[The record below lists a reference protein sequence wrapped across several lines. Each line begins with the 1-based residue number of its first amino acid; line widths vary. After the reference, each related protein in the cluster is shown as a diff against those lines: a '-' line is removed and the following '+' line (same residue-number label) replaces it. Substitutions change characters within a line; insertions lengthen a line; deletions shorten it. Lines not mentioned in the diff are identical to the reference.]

1 MNNSPIKIGL
11 LYTGGRDWIGG
22 EHYILNI
29 LLALKECQRT
39 GGREIN
45 FKVILCYENSNLS
58 DHVRKI
64 FSASDEFRL
73 IKSIGSP
80 LRKRDVFIPI
90 LNMYLPRKLRFLKAK
105 AQQFVADSQGID
117 FLYPF
122 DFLSILPQGTY
133 AAGWIADFQPRIM
146 PQFFSEE
153 NLKWRHEYEERISSR
168 ASDIVFS
175 SKTCI
180 SDFQKFFPHS
190 QANPYLF
197 RFHPFISA
205 DVWEQDPMQI
215 QLLYN
220 LPDKFLICCNQF
232 WQHKNHL
239 AILESIASLSEA
251 FADLFVVFTGHTQ
264 DNRMAEHFDNICSKI
279 NLLGIRSNI
288 AILGLIPK
296 IHQLQL
302 LRRSIGVIQ
311 PSLSEGWSTVVED
324 VRSLGKPS
332 ILSDLPV
339 HLEQN
344 PPDAVYYDTSSSTSL
359 SEAMHDAWTYWQLG
373 PNYEHEKRAKM
384 ESQILIKRMGE
395 DFLDIVKAVTMG
407 CKSANKNP
415 T

>member
-1 MNNSPIKIGL
+1 MNNPPIIIGL

-29 LLALKECQRT
+29 LYALKELQRT
-39 GGREIN
+39 GRNEIS
-45 FKVILCYENSNLS
+45 FKVVICYEDESLS
-58 DHVRKI
+58 DHIRKT
-64 FSASDEFRL
+64 FSTSDGFKL
-73 IKSIGSP
+73 IKKIGSP
-80 LRKRDVFIPI
+80 LRKRDLFIPL
-90 LNMYLPRKLRFLKAK
+90 LNMYLPRKLRFLKPK
-105 AQQFVADSQGID
+105 VQQFAIDSEGID

-122 DFLSILPQGTY
+122 DFRLTLAKSTH
-133 AAGWIADFQPRIM
+133 AAGWIADFQPRNM
-146 PQFFSEE
+146 PQFFSSD

-175 SKTCI
+175 SQTCI
-180 SDFQKFFPHS
+180 FDFQKFFPHS
-190 QANPYLF
+190 NAKPHLF

-205 DVWEQDPMQI
+205 DVWEHDPKQI
-215 QLLYN
+215 QSLYN

-239 AILESIASLSEA
+239 AILESMASLSHE
-251 FADLFVVFTGHTQ
+251 FSDLFIVFTGHTQ
-264 DNRMAEHFDNICSKI
+264 DNRLAEHFDNICSKI

-288 AILGLIPK
+288 AVLGLIPR

-324 VRSLGKPS
+324 SRSMGKPS

-344 PPDAVYYDTSSSTSL
+344 PPDAIYYDSRSSSSL
-359 SEAMHDAWTYWQLG
+359 SKAMQKAWTDWQPG
-373 PNYEHEKRAKM
+373 PNYDSEKKARA
-384 ESQILIKRMGE
+384 ESQLLIRNMGN
-395 DFLDIVKAVTMG
+395 DFLKIVTAVTA
-407 CKSANKNP
+407 CHSL
-415 T
+415 